1 MITRAIGLA
10 EVCSEPWGRSTLM
23 AFGDTM
29 VEVIIKN
36 ISSRKIRSVMDDML
50 KLGDI
55 FCLLF
60 NAIRVYFSVG
70 SFNKSM
76 KASVRASI

>member
-1 MITRAIGLA
+1 
-10 EVCSEPWGRSTLM
+10 
-23 AFGDTM
+23 
-29 VEVIIKN
+29 
-36 ISSRKIRSVMDDML
+36 MDDML